1 MKHRLG
7 AVALAG
13 ALAAGAAF
21 AAETDGLAS
30 QARRM
35 DSLAASQGNARVE
48 SRIGGDFTT
57 LAGSQENSSALVTGL
72 RNGTSITLTSTSTDA
87 NGLVTTT
94 ETTFTPLTGK
104 MGYGNVYTSLALA
117 KYQLAQMG
125 ITNPT
130 AAQLQ
135 AALNGGTITL
145 NGKDVPMTGVLELRA
160 QGMGWGQI
168 AQQYGTKLGPVISGM
183 KSANAQV
190 ASQPAAATSAA
201 GTTPKGGGVTTAA
214 GGSVGQGNGK
224 GHGRDNAHGR
234 GITTAGGGGGAG
246 PASSQ
251 GQGNAYGRGIVTG
264 AGGTQGNAGNASG
277 KGKGN

>member
-1 MKHRLG
+1 MKHRL
-7 AVALAG
+7 LAIAISG
-13 ALAAGAAF
+13 ALAAGAAW
-21 AAETDGLAS
+21 AAETDDLAA

-35 DSLAASQGNARVE
+35 DSLATGQGTTRVE
-48 SRIGGDFTT
+48 SRISSDFTDFS
-57 LAGSQENSSALVTGL
+57 GSSANSSALVTGL

-87 NGLVTTT
+87 KGVVTTT

-117 KYQLAQMG
+117 RFQLANLG

-145 NGKDVPMTGVLELRA
+145 NGKDVPVTGVLELRA

-190 ASQPAAATSAA
+190 GTTSASSATS
-201 GTTPKGGGVTTAA
+201 TAPRRMWLP
-214 GGSVGQGNGK
+214 SPSTIFCS
-224 GHGRDNAHGR
+224 R
-234 GITTAGGGGGAG
+234 
-246 PASSQ
+246 
-251 GQGNAYGRGIVTG
+251 
-264 AGGTQGNAGNASG
+264 
-277 KGKGN
+277 